1 MSFLDDNY
9 LLENQTANELYKIVK
24 DLPIIDLHSHIDL
37 GEILANKPVKDIWEA
52 EGATDHYVWELMRRK
67 GVAEDK
73 ITGKATNRE
82 KWYALAEVFP
92 DFVGNPTYEWIHL
105 DLRRRFGIQELISK
119 QTAEDIWDKTS
130 ALLEDETM
138 SPQNLLKYM
147 RIELMCTTDDPTSDL
162 KLHEKAKGEL
172 ERPLILPTW
181 RPDKVMHIENKI
193 WKDFIVELGDKTGED
208 TSKLE
213 GLISALEK
221 RHKYFH
227 EHGCI
232 FSDHGMEKPYSN
244 PISLKIAA
252 DIHNRAFQGEEL
264 KIKEIKA
271 YKAFIFNE
279 LGKLNK
285 KRDWITQLHIGG
297 VRDYRK
303 YLFET
308 LGADSGGDV
317 STQNIDFT
325 KGLKY
330 FLNEFAEDMKIII
343 YCLDPTHLPT
353 VATIARAYPNVI
365 IGAPWWFNDSP
376 FGMEMH
382 LKYISSVDLISNSGG
397 MVSDSRKILSYGSR
411 TEMFRR
417 VLCNVTGKMVEL
429 GQIPKTEAQH
439 LVENISYYRVKNLVQ
454 SKTEIDNS

>member
-1 MSFLDDNY
+1 MGFLDDNY
-9 LLENQTANELYKIVK
+9 LLENATAEELYNRVK

-37 GEILANKPVKDIWEA
+37 EEILENNPVKDIWQA

-67 GVAEDK
+67 GVGEER

-92 DFVGNPTYEWIHL
+92 DFAGNPTYEWIHL
-105 DLRRRFGIQELISK
+105 DLRRRFGINELISK

-130 ALLEDETM
+130 ALLEDDSM
-138 SPQNLLKYM
+138 CPQNLLKYM
-147 RIELMCTTDDPTSDL
+147 RIEFMCTSDEPISDL
-162 KLHEKAKGEL
+162 KLHKKIKEEL
-172 ERPLILPTW
+172 DKPLILPTW

-193 WKDFIVELGDKTGED
+193 WKSFLEEMGNKTEDD

-213 GLISALEK
+213 GLLSALEK
-221 RHKYFH
+221 RHTYFH

-232 FSDHGMEKPYSN
+232 SSDHGMEKPYSY
-244 PISLKIAA
+244 PISEKVAA
-252 DIHNRAFQGEEL
+252 DIHNRAFRGEKL
-264 KIKEIKA
+264 TSKEIKS

-303 YLFET
+303 HLFET
-308 LGADSGGDV
+308 LGTDSGGDI
-317 STQNIDFT
+317 STQNVDFAT
-325 KGLKY
+325 GLKY

-353 VATIARAYPNVI
+353 ITTIARAYPNVI

-376 FGMEMH
+376 FGMETH
-382 LKYISSVDLISNSGG
+382 LKYISSVDLISNCGG

-411 TEMFRR
+411 TEVFRR
-417 VLCNVTGKMVEL
+417 VLCNVIGKMVEL
-429 GQIPKTEAQH
+429 GQIPKVTAQN
-439 LVENISYYRVKNLVQ
+439 LVENISYYRVKDLVQ
-454 SKTEIDNS
+454 SKTEISNS

>member
-9 LLENQTANELYKIVK
+9 LLENTTASELYNRVK

-37 GEILANKPVKDIWEA
+37 EEILKNKPVKDIWQA
-52 EGATDHYVWELMRRK
+52 EGATDHYVWELMRRR
-67 GVAEDK
+67 GITEEK
-73 ITGKATNRE
+73 ITGKATNLE
-82 KWYALAEVFP
+82 KWHALAEVFP

-105 DLRRRFGIQELISK
+105 DLRRRFGINELISK

-147 RIELMCTTDDPTSDL
+147 RVELICTTDEPTSDL
-162 KLHEKAKGEL
+162 KLHEKIKNEL
-172 ERPLILPTW
+172 DKPLILPTW

-193 WKDFIVELGDKTGED
+193 WKDFLEELGNKTGED
-208 TSKLE
+208 ISKLE

-221 RHKYFH
+221 RHTYFH
-227 EHGCI
+227 EHRCI
-232 FSDHGMEKPYSN
+232 SSDHGMEKPYSY

-252 DIHNRAFQGEEL
+252 DIHSRAFHGEKL
-264 KIKEIKA
+264 KSKEIKS
-271 YKAFIFNE
+271 YKSFIFNE

-285 KRDWITQLHIGG
+285 KKNWITQLHIGG
-297 VRDYRK
+297 VRDYRHK
-303 YLFET
+303 IFKT
-308 LGADSGGDV
+308 LGEASGGDI
-317 STQNIDFT
+317 STQNVDFA
-325 KGLKY
+325 KGLQY
-330 FLNEFAEDMKIII
+330 FLNEFAEDLNIVI

-353 VATIARAYPNVI
+353 VTTIARVYPNVI

-376 FGMEMH
+376 FGMEHH
-382 LKYISSVDLISNSGG
+382 LKYTASVDLISNFGG

-417 VLCNVTGKMVEL
+417 VLCNVIGKKVEL
-429 GQIPKTEAQH
+429 GQIPKIEAQQ
-439 LVENISYYRVKNLVQ
+439 LVENIAYYRVKNLVQ
-454 SKTEIDNS
+454 SKIEKNKS